1 MAGQLHI
8 SYRQDFKELSM
19 HGLMLNLRLALR
31 QLRRTPGFALTVV
44 LTLAL
49 GIGAT
54 TAIFSLVEGVLL
66 RPLPFHDPSRLVT
79 LNDALEGIGLDG
91 VQGVTSTEV
100 GQYIRGTSSFASLGA
115 YTGNGYELS
124 GRGQPAQINGTR
136 LTGGVFPTLGVQ
148 PLLGRVF
155 TPQEDTRHQQV
166 AVLSYS
172 TWQSRFRGDPGILGS
187 KILLDRKPYEV
198 IGVMPPNFEFPLV
211 PGRLNQS
218 ELWVPMSFTTEEL
231 SYGASNGN
239 WNFQM
244 VGRLKPGI
252 TIEQAQQDANRVA
265 QEVMRNFPPELKQ
278 IRIHAVV
285 DSLKESAVT
294 AGRPLVR
301 ILTFAVLVVLLI
313 ACLNV
318 AGLLLVRAIR
328 RRREFAVRL
337 ALGASPR
344 ALVSTSLMEGV
355 LLSGAGGLLGLLL
368 AGATLKVAVP
378 LLPES
383 MPRIEGIHLD
393 TGVIAF
399 ALVLALI
406 TGALCGIAPAFAALR
421 TRVNENL
428 KEGGRTGSSG
438 SSHGRLRSALVVTE
452 IAVALILLTAAGA
465 LLRSFQKM
473 RDVDPG
479 FRADHLLVAGYNL
492 PSRQYSTQSAAD
504 AFDRGLLERLAAL
517 PGITAAGLT
526 NVLPA
531 SGFQGGSGFVLDE
544 SALDQ
549 SAKLRVAPWSLV
561 VGDYFRAMGIPLIKG
576 RYLAAGDK
584 EGAPLTV
591 VVNQAL
597 ARHYWARGNAVGKHL
612 RLGSQESKTPWAT
625 IVGIV
630 ADTKLGSPDS
640 PDMEQIYAPAQQFKT
655 MLGSFASPGDVF
667 GDGGY
672 IVLRS
677 SLPPERMSNAMR
689 STVASLDP
697 QLALQHMQ
705 TMDEALSATEAP
717 RRFNTSIISA
727 FALGALLLAT
737 IGVYAV
743 IAFSVSMRAQ
753 EMAIRMALGSR
764 RGEIVRLVLISGA
777 KLAAIGCAAGL
788 IGALA
793 VSKLLSSMLFNVS
806 ATDPLIL
813 TTSIATMIVLSLLA
827 CAVPAQRAASANPVD
842 ALRSE

>member
-1 MAGQLHI
+1 
-8 SYRQDFKELSM
+8 M
-19 HGLMLNLRLALR
+19 HGLLLNLRLAMR

-66 RPLPFHDPSRLVT
+66 RPLPFRDPGTLVT
-79 LNDALEGIGLDG
+79 LNDALEGEGLSG
-91 VQGVTSTEV
+91 LQAVTSAEV
-100 GQYIRGTSSFASLGA
+100 GQYTRNTSSFASLGA
-115 YTGNGYELS
+115 YTGSGYELS
-124 GRGQPAQINGTR
+124 GRGEPAQVNGTR
-136 LTGGVFPTLGVQ
+136 LTGGVFSTLGVQ
-148 PLLGRVF
+148 PILGRVF
-155 TPQEDTRHQQV
+155 TQQEDTQHQQV

-172 TWQSRFRGDPGILGS
+172 TWQSRFHGDKTIIGS

-198 IGVMPPNFEFPLV
+198 IGVMPRNFEFPLV

-218 ELWVPMSFTTEEL
+218 ELWVPMSFTAEEL
-231 SYGASNGN
+231 SSGASNGS

-244 VGRLKPGI
+244 VGRLKPGV
-252 TIEQAQQDANRVA
+252 TIEHAQQDANRVA
-265 QEVMRNFPPELKQ
+265 QEVMRNFPPALKT
-278 IRIHAVV
+278 IHIHAVV
-285 DSLKESAVT
+285 DSLKESAVA

-301 ILTFAVLVVLLI
+301 ILTLAVLVVLLI

-328 RRREFAVRL
+328 RRRELAVRL

-344 ALVSTSLMEGV
+344 ALVSNSLIEGM

-368 AGATLKVAVP
+368 AAVTLRVAVP

-383 MPRIEGIHLD
+383 MPRVDGIHLD
-393 TGVIAF
+393 MDVIFF
-399 ALVLALI
+399 ALCLALL
-406 TGALCGIAPAFAALR
+406 TGALCGMAPAFAALR

-452 IAVALILLTAAGA
+452 IAVALVLLTAAGA

-479 FRADHLLVAGYNL
+479 FRVDHVLVAGYNL
-492 PSRQYSTQSAAD
+492 PSQLYGTQSVVNT
-504 AFDRGLLERLAAL
+504 FDRTLLERLEAL
-517 PGITAAGLT
+517 PGTTASGLST
-526 NVLPA
+526 TLPA
-531 SGFQGGSGFVLDE
+531 LGFNNESGFMVDE
-544 SALDQ
+544 SARDQ
-549 SAKLRVAPWSLV
+549 SSKLRVAPWSLV
-561 VGDYFRAMGIPLIKG
+561 VGDYFRAIGIPLISG
-576 RYLAAGDK
+576 RYLTSADK
-584 EGAPLTV
+584 QEPLVV

-597 ARHYWARGNAVGKHL
+597 AQHYWPDGNAVGHRL
-612 RLGSQESKTPWAT
+612 RVGTQDAKTPWAT

-630 ADTKLGSPDS
+630 ANTKLGAPDT
-640 PDMEQIYAPAQQFKT
+640 PDAEQIYAPATQFKA
-655 MLGSFASPGDVF
+655 MLGSFAPPDMVN

-677 SLPPERMSNAMR
+677 SLPPQQMSNAMR

-705 TMDEALSATEAP
+705 TMDEALSASEAP

-764 RGEIVRLVLISGA
+764 RGEIVRLVLTSGA
-777 KLAAIGCAAGL
+777 KLSFIGCAAGL

-793 VSKLLSSMLFNVS
+793 VSRLLGAMLFSVS

-813 TTSIATMIVLSLLA
+813 TASIATMIVLSLVA
-827 CAVPAQRAASANPVD
+827 CAIPAQRAASANSVD